1 MGLRS
6 VVVAAVTGILVG
18 SGAIVS
24 PAAAAPVSPA
34 VVDVSCPLGTQVGT
48 YSPGMTLL
56 PRQIEFTATGTLG
69 ACVSLSHP
77 EITGATFTSLV
88 VGTFSCLSGS
98 TSNISTYHWN
108 NGQSSVVQGGFEV
121 NLKPGG
127 TTVLVLTGT
136 VTEGLFQGATVVQ
149 TKVLPAT
156 DLVACLTPEGLTS
169 VSGTASFTAVL

>member
-1 MGLRS
+1 MRLHS
-6 VVVAAVTGILVG
+6 LAIAAVAGILTAAG
-18 SGAIVS
+18 MAVS
-24 PAAAAPVSPA
+24 PASATPASSA
-34 VVDVSCPLGTQVGT
+34 VVDVSCPLGTQVGS

-69 ACVSLSHP
+69 ACVSPSHP

-98 TSNISTYHWN
+98 TSNVSTYHWN
-108 NGQSSVVQGGFEV
+108 NGQSSTVRGGFEV

-149 TKVLPAT
+149 TKVLPST

>member
-1 MGLRS
+1 MRLRS
-6 VVVAAVTGILVG
+6 MVVAAVAGILAAG
-18 SGAIVS
+18 TAMS
-24 PAAAAPVSPA
+24 PAVAAPAASA
-34 VVDVSCPLGTQVGT
+34 VVDVSCPLGTQVGS

-69 ACVSLSHP
+69 ACVSPSHP

-98 TSNISTYHWN
+98 TTNVSTYHWN
-108 NGQSSVVQGGFEV
+108 NGQSSVVHGGFEV

-156 DLVACLTPEGLTS
+156 DLLACLTPEGLTS

>member
-1 MGLRS
+1 MALRS
-6 VVVAAVTGILVG
+6 LVVAAVMGILAA
-18 SGAIVS
+18 SGMGVS
-24 PAAAAPVSPA
+24 SAAPASAV
-34 VVDVSCPLGTQVGT
+34 VVDVNCPLGTQVGS

-69 ACVSLSHP
+69 GCMAPTHP

-108 NGQSSVVQGGFEV
+108 NGQSSVVRGGFEV

>member
-6 VVVAAVTGILVG
+6 LVVAAVAGILAAAVVG
-18 SGAIVS
+18 VS
-24 PAAAAPVSPA
+24 PASAAPA
-34 VVDVSCPLGTQVGT
+34 VVDVNCPLGTQVGS

-69 ACVSLSHP
+69 GCVSPSHP
-77 EITGATFTSLV
+77 EITGATFTALV

-98 TSNISTYHWN
+98 TSNLSTYHWN
-108 NGQSSVVQGGFEV
+108 NGQSSVVEGGFEV

-127 TTVLVLTGT
+127 TTVLILTGT
-136 VTEGLFQGATVVQ
+136 VVEGLFEGATVIQ

-156 DLVACLTPEGLTS
+156 DLLACLTPEGLTS
-169 VSGTASFTAVL
+169 VSGTASFTALL

>member
-1 MGLRS
+1 MRLRS
-6 VVVAAVTGILVG
+6 VIVAVAMGILAG
-18 SGAIVS
+18 SGAVV
-24 PAAAAPVSPA
+24 PAAAAASA
-34 VVDVSCPLGTQVGT
+34 TVVDVNCPLGTQVGT

-69 ACVSLSHP
+69 ACVSPSHP
-77 EITGATFTSLV
+77 EITGGTFTSLV

-108 NGQSSVVQGGFEV
+108 NGQSSVVEGGFEV

-127 TTVLVLTGT
+127 TTVLILTGT
-136 VTEGLFQGATVVQ
+136 VIDGLFEGATVVQ